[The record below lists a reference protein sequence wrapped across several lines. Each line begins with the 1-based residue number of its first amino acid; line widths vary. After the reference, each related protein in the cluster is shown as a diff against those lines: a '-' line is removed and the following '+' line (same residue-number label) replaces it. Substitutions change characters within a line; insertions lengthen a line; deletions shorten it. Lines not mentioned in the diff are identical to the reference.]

1 MARGSNFK
9 ALADAALECPGL
21 KEAIEDRVCSDVSKE
36 CKNLCSKGNPSL
48 LRTASKENIM
58 NFSWHAVE
66 EEIKERAPFFHSLLL
81 ASADPKATNR
91 DPTQDNE
98 RSPGICTAAAVLLKN
113 RDKAMS
119 LVPYIISTI
128 LKVGRT
134 SKKVNR
140 LKLCFFVVVVVV
152 FFA

>member
-1 MARGSNFK
+1 
-9 ALADAALECPGL
+9 
-21 KEAIEDRVCSDVSKE
+21 
-36 CKNLCSKGNPSL
+36 
-48 LRTASKENIM
+48 M

-66 EEIKERAPFFHSLLL
+66 EEIKERAAFFHSLLL

-113 RDKAMS
+113 RGKARS

-140 LKLCFFVVVVVV
+140 LNLFFV
-152 FFA
+152 FYA